1 MDYIVIE
8 LERNGVDI
16 DKEVIKEQ
24 MNIIRKEYE
33 PMYMEILNCINPEDL
48 INIFHAT
55 DINTHG
61 RVLSYLVLLYYE
73 RERGVDITE
82 HLHLVALTM
91 KVISKKDK
99 KTFCQRIGSI
109 ACIYTAIFVRFLL
122 LYYSISYCKFL

>member
-99 KTFCQRIGSI
+99 KTLCQRI
-109 ACIYTAIFVRFLL
+109 CIYTAIFVRFLL
-122 LYYSISYCKFL
+122 LYYSVSYCKFL

>member
-55 DINTHG
+55 DINTHA

-82 HLHLVALTM
+82 HLHLVALIM

-99 KTFCQRIGSI
+99 KTFCQRI
-109 ACIYTAIFVRFLL
+109 CIYSAIFVRLLL

>member
-33 PMYMEILNCINPEDL
+33 PLYMEMLNYINPEDL

-55 DINTHG
+55 DINTYG
-61 RVLSYLVLLYYE
+61 RVLTYLVLLYHE

-82 HLHLVALTM
+82 HLHLVALAM
-91 KVISKKDK
+91 KVNSKKDK

-109 ACIYTAIFVRFLL
+109 YTTIFVRFLL
-122 LYYSISYCKFL
+122 YYFLSCCKFL

>member
-24 MNIIRKEYE
+24 MNIIKKEYE

-48 INIFHAT
+48 INIFHT
-55 DINTHG
+55 MDINTHG

-82 HLHLVALTM
+82 HLHLVALAM

-109 ACIYTAIFVRFLL
+109 VYVYTAIFVKFLL
-122 LYYSISYCKFL
+122 LFYSISYCKFL

>member
-8 LERNGVDI
+8 LERNGVGI

-24 MNIIRKEYE
+24 MNIIKKEYE
-33 PMYMEILNCINPEDL
+33 LMYMEILNCINPEDL
-48 INIFHAT
+48 INIFHT
-55 DINTHG
+55 MNINTHG

-82 HLHLVALTM
+82 HLHLVALAM

-99 KTFCQRIGSI
+99 KTFRQRIGSI
-109 ACIYTAIFVRFLL
+109 VCIYTAIFVKFLL
-122 LYYSISYCKFL
+122 LFYSISYCKFL